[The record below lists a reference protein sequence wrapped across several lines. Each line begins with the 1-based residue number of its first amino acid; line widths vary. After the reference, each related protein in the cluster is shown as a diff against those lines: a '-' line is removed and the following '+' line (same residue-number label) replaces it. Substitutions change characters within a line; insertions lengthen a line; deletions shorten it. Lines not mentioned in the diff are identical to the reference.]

1 MSVPSSTSGARRP
14 TQDRPPGQPHSAWQS
29 GALQAIFALFLGVI
43 VALVVGVGVNTF
55 HPNPADATRAELE
68 QLYQSQQLSMAEKAD
83 QAAPTTA
90 EDQRLDARILQ
101 LEELARQQEQ
111 EWAAATSIVV
121 VILATL
127 LLAAAVA
134 LAQVAAAWVFST
146 GLLLGG
152 IFTMLYG
159 VILSMMSGQSVL
171 RFVLLL
177 VALAITSGLGY
188 LRFVR
193 GGRRGPGAVPAAT
206 SAGVPPDVEQRL
218 TRVEKSLDSL
228 RHALRDL

>member
-1 MSVPSSTSGARRP
+1 MSVPSSTSEALQP
-14 TQDRPPGQPHSAWQS
+14 TAVRPPGRPHSAWQS

-55 HPNPADATRAELE
+55 HPNPADETRAELE
-68 QLYQSQQLSMAEKAD
+68 QLYQSQQFSMAEKAD
-83 QAAPTTA
+83 QAAPATA
-90 EDQRLDARILQ
+90 DDQRLDARILQ

-111 EWAAATSIVV
+111 DWAAATSVVV
-121 VILATL
+121 VILATV

-134 LAQVAAAWVFST
+134 LARVAAAWVFST

-159 VILSMMSGQSVL
+159 VVLSMMSGQSVL

-177 VALAITSGLGY
+177 AALLITSGLGY

-193 GGRRGPGAVPAAT
+193 TQHHPTAAVATGASPAIPA
-206 SAGVPPDVEQRL
+206 DVEQRL
-218 TRVEKSLDSL
+218 ARVESSLDSL
-228 RHALRDL
+228 RHALRDG

>member
-1 MSVPSSTSGARRP
+1 M
-14 TQDRPPGQPHSAWQS
+14 
-29 GALQAIFALFLGVI
+29 
-43 VALVVGVGVNTF
+43 VVGVGVNTF
-55 HPNPADATRAELE
+55 HPNPADETRAGLE

-83 QAAPTTA
+83 QAAPATA
-90 EDQRLDARILQ
+90 ADQRLDARILE
-101 LEELARQQEQ
+101 LEQLARVQEQ
-111 EWAAATSIVV
+111 DWAATTSIVV
-121 VILATL
+121 VIIATA

-159 VILSMMSGQSVL
+159 VILSMVSGQSVL

-177 VALAITSGLGY
+177 AALIITSGLGY

-193 GGRRGPGAVPAAT
+193 TPRYQMGTVAPTDSTTIAT
-206 SAGVPPDVEQRL
+206 DVEQRL
-218 TRVEKSLDSL
+218 VRVEKSLDSL
-228 RHALRDL
+228 RHALRDT

>member
-1 MSVPSSTSGARRP
+1 MSTPSSTSVARQP
-14 TQDRPPGQPHSAWQS
+14 DQAHPPGRPHSAWQS

-55 HPNPADATRAELE
+55 HPNPADETRAELE
-68 QLYQSQQLSMAEKAD
+68 QLYQSQQMSMAEKVD
-83 QAAPTTA
+83 QAAPATA
-90 EDQRLDARILQ
+90 EDQRLETRILE

-111 EWAAATSIVV
+111 DWAASTSVV
-121 VILATL
+121 VIILATV

-134 LAQVAAAWVFST
+134 LARVAAAWVFST

-171 RFVLLL
+171 RFVMLLA
-177 VALAITSGLGY
+177 ALGITSGLGY

-193 GGRRGPGAVPAAT
+193 TPRHGSTEAVSAGPSAVPT
-206 SAGVPPDVEQRL
+206 DVEQRL
-218 TRVEKSLDSL
+218 TRVERSLDSL
-228 RHALRDL
+228 RHALREM